1 MLQNRASLARD
12 WQIVYYA
19 FDLLELEG
27 EDLKR
32 RPLAE
37 RKHDCSNSSLG
48 RTCATCRVAR
58 FGRGRGAYHK
68 GYRF

>member
-37 RKHDCSNSSLG
+37 RK
-48 RTCATCRVAR
+48 AR
-58 FGRGRGAYHK
+58 LQQLISGTDVHYMQSCPVRQRPWCVP
-68 GYRF
+68 